1 MLFWFR
7 LLIWQCIQE
16 KKRYTE
22 KAVELKEKYQK
33 ALENPNESD
42 KTVSSWFLFLAGI
55 VDVLWDHMI
64 KLK

>member
-42 KTVSSWFLFLAGI
+42 KTVSS
-55 VDVLWDHMI
+55 
-64 KLK
+64 